1 MSSLRIRENC
11 TKVIPRGVSRT
22 SFHRSVGDVMHSLL
36 LCVSAPSRRSLSE
49 LRRSLSELRRSLS
62 ELRRSLSELRRSL
75 SELRL
80 RSATVEG
87 PFSYHRRD
95 ARPPSKGCVGF
106 FSLRLC
112 VEISSLRLCAFALV
126 PERASTAL
134 SYRRRAALNSPPCAP
149 VQS

>member
-36 LCVSAPSRRSLSE
+36 LCVSAPS
-49 LRRSLSELRRSLS
+49 RRSLSELRRSLS